1 MRAANRED
9 RERAQRLSDFVDSL
23 VVQNRVGDST
33 PGEHTDRELDHLAQ
47 LAGDLTT
54 IVLTA
59 PADLRNRLFHQVTTR
74 PMPQPGPSTPLRS
87 AVRRFVRNGVRL
99 AAVLAVGVAA
109 GFGALDLVVSRNA
122 SAAEILTKSDLAI
135 AGLVQ
140 PGKVLFRRWRIV
152 ERMRD
157 RPDAPE
163 RVVERYT
170 LEWIDGSDIRHATG
184 KSQTPSGRVYL
195 AYANGLEHG
204 RYVPRVYYEPGF
216 ADEANGLVSIVP
228 SRHEFEAAAAR
239 FTGSERQAVD
249 RYLARGYI
257 YEPIV
262 SERRFN
268 DAMLQPVVGREPL
281 PQVVLSV
288 DDLATLDGIAVYKV
302 RSLEAIRVPFRWAS
316 TGPPKAW
323 LERQETIRYIAK
335 ASYLTLRA
343 EETVEA
349 ENGRVV
355 RTIRELVETTT
366 LDLRKGEDPFALQ
379 LPADVPIRKQS
390 AFEHLSQ
397 ITRTLRRAP
406 AFLAQQ

>member
-1 MRAANRED
+1 MRGGNRDD
-9 RERAQRLSDFVDSL
+9 RQRAQRLSDFVDSL
-23 VVQNRVGDST
+23 VVQSRIGDST
-33 PGEHTDRELDHLAQ
+33 PSGHTDRELDHLAQ
-47 LAGDLTT
+47 LAADLTA
-54 IVLTA
+54 IGLT
-59 PADLRNRLFHQVTTR
+59 PEPGVRERLFRQVTQVPVAPGRASR
-74 PMPQPGPSTPLRS
+74 PFGSAFGRIVRS
-87 AVRRFVRNGVRL
+87 GLRL
-99 AAVLAVGVAA
+99 AAVFAVGVAA
-109 GFGALDLVVSRNA
+109 AFGVLDLLGSRNA
-122 SAAEILTKSDLAI
+122 SASAILTKSDLAI
-135 AGLVQ
+135 ARLVR

-157 RPDAPE
+157 RSDGPE
-163 RVVERYT
+163 RVVERFT

-195 AYANGLEHG
+195 AYANGLDHG

-228 SRHEFEAAAAR
+228 SRQEFEAAASR
-239 FTGSERQAVD
+239 FSGSERQVVD

-288 DDLATLDGIAVYKV
+288 DDSAALDGVPVYRV
-302 RSLEAIRVPFRWAS
+302 RSIEAIRVPFRWAS
-316 TGPPKAW
+316 SGPPKAW

-335 ASYLTLRA
+335 DSYLTLRA
-343 EETVEA
+343 EETVEG

-355 RTIRELVETTT
+355 HTIRELVETKT
-366 LDLRKGEDPFALQ
+366 LDVRDGENPFALQ
-379 LPADVPIRKQS
+379 IPPDVPTRRQS

-406 AFLAQQ
+406 AFLAQH